1 MTLKIELLKKPI
13 MLALLLVAMRYGVK
27 AIAMTLIINEFVA
40 FAFNVYP
47 VRKFIGFDF
56 KLHLMD
62 AFSSLWMALVMSA
75 IVYAIG
81 KIITNNVVA
90 LVVQV
95 LTGAA
100 VYIALSVITKHES
113 FLYLIQFIK
122 SKLHRGQA

>member
-1 MTLKIELLKKPI
+1 
-13 MLALLLVAMRYGVK
+13 
-27 AIAMTLIINEFVA
+27 
-40 FAFNVYP
+40 
-47 VRKFIGFDF
+47 
-56 KLHLMD
+56 MD

-75 IVYAIG
+75 IVYALG